1 MDDPAF
7 GARLRRLRHAVG
19 LTIEELSSASGVSE
33 RTIGNMERGTSRRP
47 QRATVGLLADALGL
61 TGAGRDEL
69 LAAAR
74 AGRRSP
80 VEVASALLAMP
91 RGVVDFTGREAE
103 RALLADMVP
112 DGPAGTAAVAVVSG
126 PPGVGKTSLVVRAA
140 VELAARFPDGQLFVD
155 LRGLDARPLDPAL
168 ALERLITA
176 LDAGHGPI
184 PSDLAG
190 RTALYRS
197 LAAARRA
204 VVVLDNAADE
214 AQVRPLLPATGA
226 GLTLVTSRRLLTG
239 LEGVRRV
246 RLDPLPAADAD
257 RLLLNLIA
265 ERPDTGPTA
274 DAEIDPA
281 DRAVVAEL
289 SRLCGNLP
297 LALRIVGN
305 RLALRPDWTPARLLS
320 RLGDAGRRLPA
331 LVAGDLEVSAAFRLS
346 YAQLSDGAR
355 RLLRRLALVPGPD
368 TGPALAAALTG
379 EPVEATED
387 ALDELVELGLLQSG
401 FTGRYRL
408 HDLMR
413 LYAADRLDEEETAA
427 DRSAAHDRAVDWL
440 LDTAIVAGRW
450 FEPEFGGTPGG
461 WAGAAGLDTE
471 QRAERWLRAEADNWL
486 AALEDAAAAG
496 RHRKV
501 LAVAEAMHWFSD
513 RWIHWGHWPRVFTLS
528 SRAGLH
534 LGDDGA
540 AATHLNYLSWACGSC
555 LGDAAAAAACARHAH
570 RRAVAA
576 ADPRQQGWARS
587 YLATALL
594 ASGDPAAALVSA
606 RQAAGLFREA
616 GDREGLPHALA
627 LAGRSLERTGRL
639 DAALR
644 TFRERLVAVCDPATA
659 PVAQVAAIT
668 RVSALFDIGRL
679 HMRRDEWAEAVAALE
694 TALASDVAGA
704 IPQWQAA
711 MYVALGEARGRLG
724 STAAAQDELRRAE
737 AVRRRIGEGEHAAR
751 TREWQDRLR
760 PLPAG
765 GG

>member
-1 MDDPAF
+1 MDEPAF
-7 GARLRRLRHAVG
+7 GARLRALRHGAG
-19 LTIEELSSASGVSE
+19 LTIEELSAASGVSE
-33 RTIGNMERGTSRRP
+33 RAIGNMERGTSRRP
-47 QRATVGLLADALGL
+47 QRATVGLLADALRLDGPE
-61 TGAGRDEL
+61 RDAL

-74 AGRRSP
+74 TGRRAP
-80 VEVASALLAMP
+80 VDAASAVLAMP

-103 RALLADMVP
+103 RALLAGLRP
-112 DGPAGTAAVAVVSG
+112 DDPTATAAVAVVSG
-126 PPGVGKTSLVVRAA
+126 PPGVGKTSLA
-140 VELAARFPDGQLFVD
+140 VHTAMGLGGRCPDGQLFVD
-155 LRGLDARPLDPAL
+155 LRGLDARPLEPAL

-176 LDAGHGPI
+176 LDPRHPPI

-197 LAAARRA
+197 LAADRRT

-214 AQVRPLLPATGA
+214 AQVRPLLPATG
-226 GLTLVTSRRLLTG
+226 GGITLVTSRRLLTG

-246 RLDPLPAADAD
+246 RLDPLPDADAQAML
-257 RLLLNLIA
+257 RGLIA
-265 ERPDTGPTA
+265 ERPDSDDA
-274 DAEIDPA
+274 DGG
-281 DRAVVAEL
+281 VVVEL

-305 RLALRPDWTPARLLS
+305 RLASRPDWSPARLLG
-320 RLGDAGRRLPA
+320 RLGDASRRLPA

-346 YAQLSDGAR
+346 YAQLSAGAR

-368 TGPALAAALTG
+368 TGPELAAVLTG
-379 EPVEATED
+379 EPVGATED

-413 LYAADRLDEEETAA
+413 LYAADRLDQEETPA
-427 DRSAAHDRAVDWL
+427 DRAAARSRAVDWL

-450 FEPEFGGTPGG
+450 FEPEFGGAPGG

-471 QRAERWLRAEADNWL
+471 QLAERWLRAEADNWL

-513 RWIHWGHWPRVFTLS
+513 RWTHWGHWPRVFTLS
-528 SRAGLH
+528 SRAGLR
-534 LGDDGA
+534 LRDDGA

-576 ADPRQQGWARS
+576 GDLRQQGWSRS

-594 ASGDPAAALVSA
+594 PAGDAAAALVSA
-606 RQAAGLFREA
+606 RQAVELFRAA

-627 LAGRSLERTGRL
+627 LAGRSLERSGRL

-644 TFRERLVAVCDPATA
+644 TFRERLAAISDPATA

-679 HMRRDEWAEAVAALE
+679 HLRRAEYAAAVAALE
-694 TALASDVAGA
+694 TALASEVAGA
-704 IPQWQAA
+704 IPQWEAA
-711 MYVALGEARGRLG
+711 MHLALGEARRGLG
-724 STAAAQDELRRAE
+724 SADGARDELRRAE
-737 AVRRRIGEGEHAAR
+737 AVYRRIGGGEHAAR
-751 TREWQDRLR
+751 TREWHDRLR
-760 PLPAG
+760 PLPAARD
-765 GG
+765 